1 MKRVFTL
8 FLSCLLWYG
17 VAGQLRMSDL
27 LSFPLT
33 EDEMGVVLAR
43 EAYLSTHKFN
53 SPWLREL
60 DFRLRPNNEETAIS
74 DYRLR
79 FGILNPWEIK
89 ANRDYYKLLLRQ
101 QTFERKKTINEVLE
115 RRYQLIIEG
124 RYLMSALA
132 INEANLTQLMKIKQL
147 ILEESPDDLRELL
160 AMEEEITRQELAI
173 NNLKRKS
180 SELQPAYL
188 QLGANALSS
197 FSNEAWITPE
207 KIQKIVRENMDGE
220 SLRLLSDQQ
229 DLEREA
235 SMLEINKAEAFSNL
249 GFIQTEYDAERGD
262 TRDEHIRYQVGIQIP
277 IFNRDRPDNQRR
289 ELELIEEKAEVASL
303 ALDEQAQRRSQALS
317 LVEYLNDWV
326 LLQEKKAQ
334 LEAYQQVLDEAGGT
348 LKKRDQFREYRFFLE
363 MKTLSIQMDIYLRYI
378 RFLAG
383 SGELAQQPY
392 LNFLS
397 DALEPFEL
405 ERTE

>member
-160 AMEEEITRQELAI
+160 AMEEEITRQEI
-173 NNLKRKS
+173 NRAKAASKS
-180 SELQPAYL
+180 SRQRP
-188 QLGANALSS
+188 
-197 FSNEAWITPE
+197 
-207 KIQKIVRENMDGE
+207 K
-220 SLRLLSDQQ
+220 
-229 DLEREA
+229 
-235 SMLEINKAEAFSNL
+235 
-249 GFIQTEYDAERGD
+249 GFR
-262 TRDEHIRYQVGIQIP
+262 RY
-277 IFNRDRPDNQRR
+277 
-289 ELELIEEKAEVASL
+289 
-303 ALDEQAQRRSQALS
+303 
-317 LVEYLNDWV
+317 
-326 LLQEKKAQ
+326 
-334 LEAYQQVLDEAGGT
+334 
-348 LKKRDQFREYRFFLE
+348 
-363 MKTLSIQMDIYLRYI
+363 
-378 RFLAG
+378 
-383 SGELAQQPY
+383 
-392 LNFLS
+392 
-397 DALEPFEL
+397 
-405 ERTE
+405 

>member
-33 EDEMGVVLAR
+33 DDEMGVVLAR

-197 FSNEAWITPE
+197 FSNEAWITQE
-207 KIQKIVRENMDGE
+207 QIQNIVRENMDGE

-303 ALDEQAQRRSQALS
+303 ALDEQAQRR
-317 LVEYLNDWV
+317 
-326 LLQEKKAQ
+326 
-334 LEAYQQVLDEAGGT
+334 
-348 LKKRDQFREYRFFLE
+348 
-363 MKTLSIQMDIYLRYI
+363 
-378 RFLAG
+378 
-383 SGELAQQPY
+383 
-392 LNFLS
+392 
-397 DALEPFEL
+397 
-405 ERTE
+405 